1 MIFFDKNRTKG
12 KGRVKEI
19 QEFLMLAKG
28 YIHVDEWNSFD
39 KIALLIFFG
48 ICIYI
53 VWIYSLLFTK
63 KMLVYSDKNKKGNSN
78 VGISV
83 IVAAKNEAENLK
95 KYLPYVLEQDYNN
108 FEVIVVNDGSWDQT
122 QNVLEAFEIQ
132 YPHLKLCRT
141 YDDEHQSHFSG
152 KKLALTIGIKA
163 AKYDQ
168 LLFTD
173 ADCMPISKHWIRNA
187 SQYIVKDDLTVLL
200 GSYMKTNGL
209 LNACIRFETLKIA
222 LTYAGFAAQN
232 NAYMS
237 VGRNFAYK
245 KSTFFDVNGFSKY
258 LYVPSGDDDLFIQ
271 ECKKANKSVGVLF
284 SKSTKTV
291 SEPKETF
298 KQWYRQKRRHVST
311 SSYYPKQTLI
321 KLFVLEILQILFF
334 IGCPI
339 LLLFINIPFI
349 LTYSIF
355 FVILGFVLFRWY
367 RLLKLIDEKINVFLI
382 PFYSVLVFLFQGIVG
397 ISNMINK
404 PKNWMGV

>member
-1 MIFFDKNRTKG
+1 MKDF
-12 KGRVKEI
+12 
-19 QEFLMLAKG
+19 QEVLMLTKG
-28 YIHVDEWNSFD
+28 YIQYNEWNNFD
-39 KIALLIFFG
+39 KIGLFVFFG
-48 ICIYI
+48 ICLYMI
-53 VWIYSLLFTK
+53 WIYSLLFTK
-63 KMLVYSDKNKKGNSN
+63 KMFVYSNNNQKVIDD

-83 IVAAKNEAENLK
+83 IIAAKNEAENLK
-95 KYLPYVLEQDYNN
+95 KYLPHVLDQDYNN

-122 QNVLEAFEIQ
+122 QTVLEEFELQ

-152 KKLALTIGIKA
+152 KKLAITIGIKA
-163 AKYDQ
+163 AKYEQ

-173 ADCMPISKHWIRNA
+173 ADCMPISKFWIKNA
-187 SQYIVKDDLTVLL
+187 SEHIVKDDLTVLL

-209 LNACIRFETLKIA
+209 INACIRFETLKIA
-222 LTYAGFAAQN
+222 LTYAGFAAKN

-245 KSTFFDVNGFSKY
+245 KSTFFDVNGFSKH
-258 LYVPSGDDDLFIQ
+258 LYIPSGDDDLFIQ

-284 SKSTKTV
+284 SKTTKTV
-291 SEPKETF
+291 SEPKETLT
-298 KQWYRQKRRHVST
+298 QWYRQKRRHVST
-311 SSYYPKQTLI
+311 STYYPKTTLV
-321 KLFVLEILQILFF
+321 KLFILEILQILFF

-339 LLLFINIPFI
+339 LLIFVNIPYV

-355 FVILGFVLFRWY
+355 FIIWGFVMIRWFTF
-367 RLLKLIDEKINVFLI
+367 LKLVDEKINVFLI

-397 ISNMINK
+397 LSNLINK